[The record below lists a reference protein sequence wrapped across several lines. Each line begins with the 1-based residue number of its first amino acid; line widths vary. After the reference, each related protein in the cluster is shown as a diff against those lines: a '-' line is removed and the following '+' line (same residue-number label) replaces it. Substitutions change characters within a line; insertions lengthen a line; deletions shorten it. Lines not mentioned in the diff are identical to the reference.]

1 MRREEGWESVP
12 RRHPA
17 ITLLPPQLHGC
28 VSAPI
33 TSSLKDPAGPEA
45 SPGEHPFPS
54 PLHRR
59 SPTVSRKRILIL
71 GAAGRDFHNF
81 NVVFRED
88 RDSEV
93 VAFTAEQIPNI
104 ADRRYPPAL
113 AGLLYPDG
121 IPIHPESSLEEL
133 IADLEVDLCVMA
145 YSDISHEEV
154 MHLASR
160 VNAAGADFS
169 LLGTGR
175 TQIPSRLP
183 IVSVVA
189 SRTGAGKSQTARAV
203 ASLLRARGLRVGI
216 LRHPMPY
223 GDLEA
228 QAVQRFADANDLER
242 HRVTIEEREEYEPH
256 LEAGSIVWAGVD
268 YARILEAAEAEAD
281 VLLWDGGNNDTSFL
295 AGGFTICVV
304 DPHRAGDETRY
315 HPGETNLRLA
325 QVVVVNKVDSAD
337 PERVLTL
344 RETIRRVRPEAVILE
359 AASPPVPDDPELLRG
374 RRVVALEDGPTLT
387 HGGMP
392 HGAGW
397 LGARR
402 AGARELVDPR
412 PFAKGALKDTFDAYP
427 HLSAALP
434 AMGYGE
440 AQIRDLQA
448 TLDAACEEGGV
459 EAVAVG
465 TPIDISRLLEI
476 PVPHTRIRY
485 DLQVLGRPTLE
496 EALAPFVKGITAE

>member
-1 MRREEGWESVP
+1 VSP
-12 RRHPA
+12 RR
-17 ITLLPPQLHGC
+17 T
-28 VSAPI
+28 
-33 TSSLKDPAGPEA
+33 
-45 SPGEHPFPS
+45 
-54 PLHRR
+54 
-59 SPTVSRKRILIL
+59 LIL

-81 NVVFRED
+81 NVAFRED
-88 RDSEV
+88 PTSEV
-93 VAFTAEQIPNI
+93 VAFTAQQIPNI

-113 AGLLYPDG
+113 AGPLYPSG
-121 IPIHPESSLEEL
+121 IPIHPESELETL
-133 IADLEVDLCVMA
+133 IARFEVDRCVMA
-145 YSDISHEEV
+145 YSDISHEDV

-160 VNAAGADFS
+160 VNGAGADFT

-175 TQIPSRLP
+175 TQLRSELPS
-183 IVSVVA
+183 VSVVA

-203 ASLLRARGLRVGI
+203 AAHLRSQGMRVGI

-228 QAVQRFADANDLER
+228 QAVQRFADGADLAR
-242 HRVTIEEREEYEPH
+242 HKVTIEEREEYEPH
-256 LEAGSIVWAGVD
+256 LEAGSTVWAGVD
-268 YARILEAAEAEAD
+268 YARIVRAAEAEAD
-281 VLLWDGGNNDTSFL
+281 VLLWDGGNNDTPFL
-295 AGGFTICVV
+295 ASTLTICVV
-304 DPHRAGDETRY
+304 DPHRAGDELRF
-315 HPGETNLRLA
+315 HPGETNLRMA

-337 PERVLTL
+337 PEKVFAV
-344 RETIRRVRPEAVILE
+344 RETIRRVRPDAVILE
-359 AASPPVPDDPELLRG
+359 AASPPVPDHPEILRG
-374 RRVVALEDGPTLT
+374 RRVLALEDGPTLT

-496 EALAPFVKGITAE
+496 EALAPFVKEITVESPGQTESQGH